1 MAAQPPLTSAS
12 AWVDYQ
18 LNNWIARPQGAMRWF
33 QIQAPH
39 EPERRAWV
47 ESRSDSR
54 TVPLQDVQIVEPR
67 HHATPKDDE

>member
-1 MAAQPPLTSAS
+1 
-12 AWVDYQ
+12 
-18 LNNWIARPQGAMRWF
+18 MRWF